1 MSESTPR
8 LAADAR
14 REQVLEAAGRVFG
27 ERGYSAGTT
36 DEVARAAG
44 ISQAYVVRM
53 FGSKEN
59 LYLEVTRR
67 AADRI
72 AQTFRDVAAR
82 FDGTET
88 PLTKQRYLGQAYGE
102 LIADRSML
110 LTLQHLFTL
119 GNDPVLG
126 PVARDCFMLAYH
138 VVRDEAGLSAEDT
151 ATFFARGMLINVLMG
166 LELPQHAADDVAA
179 DELINC
185 TFPPKGPPPE
195 VG

>member
-1 MSESTPR
+1 MKENTPR
-8 LAADAR
+8 LGADER

-27 ERGYSAGTT
+27 ERGYASGTT

-88 PLTKQRYLGQAYGE
+88 PMTKQRYLGQAYGE

-126 PVARDCFMLAYH
+126 PVARDCFMTTYH
-138 VVRDEAGLSAEDT
+138 VVRDEAGLSAEET
-151 ATFFARGMLINVLMG
+151 SAFFARGMLINVLMG
-166 LELPQHAADDVAA
+166 LELPQRSVDDAAIA
-179 DELINC
+179 ELVEC
-185 TFPPKGPPPE
+185 TFPPTGPPPE
-195 VG
+195 EN